1 MIELII
7 GGARSGKS
15 RLAEQTAINSG
26 KQRVYIAT
34 ATAGDDEM
42 AERVA
47 QHQQQRDANWK
58 LIEEPC
64 ELADTLSKNDN
75 PETVQLVDC
84 LTLWSSYCLENN
96 CFQQQKQQLLTVLP
110 QLSSDVILVSNE
122 VGLGVV
128 PMGQLSREF
137 VDHTGWLHQDLGK
150 IADQVCLVVAGFP
163 HYLKQ

>member
-15 RLAEQTAINSG
+15 RLAEQIAIDSG

-34 ATAGDDEM
+34 ATIGDDEM

-47 QHQQQRDANWK
+47 QHQQQRDANWT

-137 VDHTGWLHQDLGK
+137 VDQTGWLHQDLGK
-150 IADQVCLVVAGFP
+150 IADRVCLVVAGFP